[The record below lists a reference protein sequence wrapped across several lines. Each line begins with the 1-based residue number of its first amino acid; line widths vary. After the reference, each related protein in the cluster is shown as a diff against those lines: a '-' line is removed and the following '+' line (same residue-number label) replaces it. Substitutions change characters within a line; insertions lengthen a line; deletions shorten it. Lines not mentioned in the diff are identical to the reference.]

1 MMTRKENMMAI
12 YNHQSH
18 DHIGSM
24 WDMVQVGGDAEDFE
38 NGPIADGIVEDG
50 FGLKWIRTISGG
62 GGGTPA
68 PNQDILPDISE
79 WKERV
84 HFPDI
89 TKYDWEGQAKAQLE
103 GIDRNEKVIDYCC
116 WNGPF
121 LRLVDMMG
129 MVEGLMAFVEDPE
142 ATEEFMAA
150 VTDYR
155 IETLPYIV
163 KYFKPDVI
171 TLFDDFAHER
181 GLFISPDTYTEI
193 VAPQHKRWT
202 DAVRSYGIIPD
213 MHVCGKPELV
223 VPGFIDEGFE
233 AWQIVQQEN
242 DIVGLQKEIADKL
255 ALIGCW
261 DLQGKWIT
269 PGVKPSEEELRAKVR
284 EAIDK
289 YGPGG
294 NIAILCMILNPEVDF
309 DKSAKIMHDEVIRY
323 GTGYYCH

>member
-1 MMTRKENMMAI
+1 MMSRKDNLMAI

-24 WDMVQVGGDAEDFE
+24 LDMVQVGGDAEAFE
-38 NGPIADGIVEDG
+38 NGPAGGDGGPDG
-50 FGLKWIRTISGG
+50 FGLVWRRTASGL

-68 PNQDILPDISE
+68 PNQNLIPDICD
-79 WKERV
+79 WKEVV

-89 TKYDWEGQAKAQLE
+89 ANYDWEGQAKAQMA

-129 MVEGLMAFVEDPE
+129 MVEGLMAFASEPE
-142 ATEEFMAA
+142 ACEEFLNAY
-150 VTDYR
+150 TDYR
-155 IETLPYIV
+155 ISTLPYIV
-163 KYFKPDVI
+163 KYFDPDVI

-181 GLFISPDTYTEI
+181 GLFISPNTYNELI
-193 VAPQHKRWT
+193 VPQHKRWT
-202 DAVRSYGIIPD
+202 EAVRSYGIIPD
-213 MHVCGKPELV
+213 MHVCGKPEAV
-223 VPGFIDEGFE
+223 VPGFTDEGFE
-233 AWQIVQQEN
+233 AWQIVQPEN
-242 DIVGLQKEIADKL
+242 DIVSLQKETADKL

-269 PGVKPSEEELRAKVR
+269 PGVTPTEEELRAKIR
-284 EAIDK
+284 EAIDN

-294 NIAILCMILNPEVDF
+294 NVAIFCMIMNPQVDF
-309 DKSAKIMHDEVIRY
+309 AESSAIMHDEIVKY
-323 GTGYYCH
+323 GTNYYC